1 MSSAGTLLPPI
12 VCASF
17 STAAVMYPFD
27 LVKALRM
34 ASPGADQSTSSLLRA
49 FHRTYGARGFFT
61 QGVAAEVARAGVMR
75 CSKFW
80 CFPLFFDAFYGRA
93 PSSGTAL
100 ERAVAGAACCI
111 PEVLLIMPI
120 EMAKVGL
127 QLDAAN
133 LYGRSSRRVLDAVY
147 QARGPA
153 GLYTGFFG
161 VQLRQSLWTAAYFGS
176 LPTFEKAFAY
186 AAPHTAERRPALA
199 QLAAGFGAGVFGA
212 LVNVPPDVIRI
223 HIQRDTLNQIQLAAL
238 GGAVAARPSA
248 GFLGA
253 AEFCRYGAAI
263 ARERGP
269 RALWAGLSWK
279 ALHVGGSGALMAVFV
294 PAADQFFTALR
305 ERSL

>member
-1 MSSAGTLLPPI
+1 VT
-12 VCASF
+12 ASF

-27 LVKALRM
+27 LIKALRM

-80 CFPLFFDAFYGRA
+80 CFPLFFDAMYGRA
-93 PSSGTAL
+93 PATGSAV
-100 ERAVAGAACCI
+100 ERAIAGAACCI

-127 QLDAAN
+127 QLDAADR
-133 LYGRSSRRVLDAVY
+133 YGRSSRRVLFAVY
-147 QARGPA
+147 RARGAA

-176 LPTFEKAFAY
+176 LPTFERAFAY
-186 AAPHTAERRPALA
+186 CAPRTAERRPALA

-223 HIQRDTLNQIQLAAL
+223 HIQRDALNQIEREALVGAA
-238 GGAVAARPSA
+238 AAPRA
-248 GFLGA
+248 RVGFLGA
-253 AEFCRYGAAI
+253 AEFLRYGISI
-263 ARERGP
+263 AHERGP

-294 PAADQFFTALR
+294 PAADRFFTALR